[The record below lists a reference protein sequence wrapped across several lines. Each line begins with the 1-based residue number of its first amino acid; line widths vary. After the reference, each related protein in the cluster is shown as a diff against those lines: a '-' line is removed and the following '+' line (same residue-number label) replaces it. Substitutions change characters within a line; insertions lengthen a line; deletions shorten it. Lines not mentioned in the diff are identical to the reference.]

1 MQIVIVILAS
11 IIPAGLMYLW
21 LRKQNKEEPAYEKT
35 CRKAFINGVLSAF
48 PITLADLVISIAAD
62 FAGFDK
68 LNPILQEFLNT
79 FFLIALTE
87 ELGKF
92 LAFKKTLKKADYAY
106 SRLDVI
112 AFMTIVGAG
121 FGILEDVVYA
131 FITSPGQGL
140 VRGLTMMHAVF
151 GFIMGYFYS
160 RGLQSGKKS
169 DFVLAFLLPYL
180 YHALYDFC
188 LSDKLPEDAFIF
200 AFTAVTLAV
209 LALVMVP
216 IMIRFFKK
224 SRSKTEYTEP
234 LNRTQDA

>member
-1 MQIVIVILAS
+1 MQIVLVILAS
-11 IIPAGLMYLW
+11 IVPAGLMYLW
-21 LRKQNKEEPAYEKT
+21 LRSQKKEEPAYEKT
-35 CRKAFINGVLSAF
+35 CRKAFLNGVWSALPIMGMDLGLSIVGGIVGINKLH
-48 PITLADLVISIAAD
+48 PIAVD
-62 FAGFDK
+62 FF
-68 LNPILQEFLNT
+68 ET
-79 FFLIALTE
+79 FFLFALVE

-112 AFMTIVGAG
+112 TFMTIVGAG

-200 AFTAVTLAV
+200 AFTAVSLAV